1 MKFRFFFMAWPWRS
15 GRSRKSKKNN
25 LLFFLKPRVVNV
37 AAKSNVN
44 GVSQDIQIFFPYDH
58 VVSVVAAI
66 RHNDIYEGIQDVFV
80 NAKIPVPGKRN
91 IPL

>member
-1 MKFRFFFMAWPWRS
+1 MKFRFFLWHDH
-15 GRSRKSKKNN
+15 GVVDVVENQKKNN

-37 AAKSNVN
+37 AAKSKVN
-44 GVSQDIQIFFPYDH
+44 GVSQDVQIFFPYDH
-58 VVSVVAAI
+58 VVSVVAAV

-80 NAKIPVPGKRN
+80 NAKIPVPGKGN